1 MALIIQKFGGTS
13 VANIDRIKKIVPIVK
28 AEIAKNNQVIVVVSA
43 MAGVTNQLITL
54 CNELSSLNQTSQFAE
69 YDAALSSGEIVTAS
83 LLALAL
89 QEEGIQARSFL
100 AWQLPIL
107 TDNNHSKA
115 LVESISTDL
124 LEKYLQLNTVPII
137 AGFQGINKFNRLSTL
152 GRGGS
157 DTTAALIA
165 AAMKADRCDIYT
177 DVEGIFTADPRI
189 IPNAKKITE
198 IDFLEML
205 ELASSGAKVL
215 HPRAVELV
223 MRYKIDMR
231 VLSTFSPNT
240 EGTLITS
247 RNRDTRPLAERG
259 FREEFEGDTSPRTAT
274 YKEVREDTSL
284 GSTYKLPLEVEFQK
298 RSNMEDGVISGI
310 TSNKNLLKISIKSVS
325 LNFLQIA
332 NMIAQNNN
340 HIEFMQEIKSNE
352 EYSFITNLT
361 DKNNLQTLLTNLKD
375 DKQIQDFTFDTEIAT
390 ISLIGYGIKND
401 YKLLETILAKLTE
414 NNINVNMMQLSEV
427 KITLLI
433 NDQDAEKT
441 IFNLYNLFKIS

>member
-13 VANIDRIKKIVPIVK
+13 VANIDRIKKIVPIIK
-28 AEIAKNNQVIVVVSA
+28 TEIAKNNQVIIVVSA
-43 MAGVTNQLITL
+43 MAGVTNQLVTL
-54 CNELSSLNQTSQFAE
+54 CNEVSSLNNISQFAE
-69 YDAALSSGEIVTAS
+69 YDVALSSGEIVTAS

-89 QEEGIQARSFL
+89 QEEDIKARSFL
-100 AWQLPIL
+100 AWQLPML

-115 LVESISTDL
+115 LVESITTDL

-137 AGFQGINKFNRLSTL
+137 AGFQGINKSNRLTTL

-189 IPNAKKITE
+189 IPNAKKIKE

-215 HPRAVELV
+215 HPRAGELV

-231 VLSTFSPNT
+231 VLSTFSPDT

-247 RNRDTRPLAERG
+247 KD
-259 FREEFEGDTSPRTAT
+259 
-274 YKEVREDTSL
+274 K
-284 GSTYKLPLEVEFQK
+284 
-298 RSNMEDGVISGI
+298 NMENGIINSI
-310 TSNKNLLKISIKSVS
+310 TSNKNLLKISVKSIS
-325 LNFLQIA
+325 LSFLQIA
-332 NMIAQNNN
+332 NMITQNNN
-340 HIEFMQEIKSNE
+340 HIEFTQEIKNNE

-361 DKNNLQTLLTNLKD
+361 DKNNLQALLTNLKD

-401 YKLLETILAKLTE
+401 CKLLETILSKLT
-414 NNINVNMMQLSEV
+414 NDNINVHMIQLSEV
-427 KITLLI
+427 KITLFI

-441 IFNLYNLFKIS
+441 IFNLYNLLDSASEI

>member
-13 VANIDRIKKIVPIVK
+13 VANIDRIKKIVPIIK
-28 AEIAKNNQVIVVVSA
+28 TEIAKNNQVIVVVSA
-43 MAGVTNQLITL
+43 MAGVTNQLVTL
-54 CNELSSLNQTSQFAE
+54 CNELSSLNNISQFAE
-69 YDAALSSGEIVTAS
+69 YDVALSSGEIVTAS

-89 QEEGIQARSFL
+89 QEEDIKARSFL
-100 AWQLPIL
+100 AWQLPML

-115 LVESISTDL
+115 LVESITTDL
-124 LEKYLQLNTVPII
+124 LEKYLQLNTIPII
-137 AGFQGINKFNRLSTL
+137 AGFQGINKSNRLTTL

-189 IPNAKKITE
+189 IPNAKKIKE

-205 ELASSGAKVL
+205 ELASSGAQVL
-215 HPRAVELV
+215 HPRAGELV

-231 VLSTFSPNT
+231 VLSTFSPDT

-247 RNRDTRPLAERG
+247 KD
-259 FREEFEGDTSPRTAT
+259 
-274 YKEVREDTSL
+274 K
-284 GSTYKLPLEVEFQK
+284 
-298 RSNMEDGVISGI
+298 NMENGIINSI
-310 TSNKNLLKISIKSVS
+310 TSNKNLLKISVKSMS
-325 LNFLQIA
+325 LSFLQVA
-332 NMIAQNNN
+332 NMITQNNN
-340 HIEFMQEIKSNE
+340 HIEFMQEIKNNE

-361 DKNNLQTLLTNLKD
+361 DKNNLQALLTNLKD
-375 DKQIQDFTFDTEIAT
+375 DKQIQYFTFDTEIAT

-401 YKLLETILAKLTE
+401 CKLLETILSKLT
-414 NNINVNMMQLSEV
+414 NDNINVHMIQLSEV
-427 KITLLI
+427 KITLFI
-433 NDQDAEKT
+433 NDQDTEKT

>member
-13 VANIDRIKKIVPIVK
+13 VANIDRIKKIVPIIK
-28 AEIAKNNQVIVVVSA
+28 TEIAKNNQVIVVVSA
-43 MAGVTNQLITL
+43 MAGVTNQLVTL
-54 CNELSSLNQTSQFAE
+54 CNEVSSLNNISQFAE
-69 YDAALSSGEIVTAS
+69 YDVALSSGEIVTAS

-89 QEEGIQARSFL
+89 QEEDIKARSFL
-100 AWQLPIL
+100 AWQLPML

-115 LVESISTDL
+115 LVESITTDL
-124 LEKYLQLNTVPII
+124 LEKYLQLNTIPII
-137 AGFQGINKFNRLSTL
+137 AGFQGINKSNRLTTL

-189 IPNAKKITE
+189 IPNAKKIKE

-215 HPRAVELV
+215 HPRAGELV

-231 VLSTFSPNT
+231 VLSTFSPDT

-247 RNRDTRPLAERG
+247 KD
-259 FREEFEGDTSPRTAT
+259 
-274 YKEVREDTSL
+274 K
-284 GSTYKLPLEVEFQK
+284 
-298 RSNMEDGVISGI
+298 NMENGIINSI
-310 TSNKNLLKISIKSVS
+310 TSNKNLLKISVKSIS
-325 LNFLQIA
+325 LSFLQVA
-332 NMIAQNNN
+332 NMITQNNN
-340 HIEFMQEIKSNE
+340 HIEFMQEIKNNE

-361 DKNNLQTLLTNLKD
+361 DKNNLQALLTNLKE

-401 YKLLETILAKLTE
+401 CKLLETILSKLT
-414 NNINVNMMQLSEV
+414 NDNIDVHMIQLSEV
-427 KITLLI
+427 KITLFI
-433 NDQDAEKT
+433 NDQDVEKT

>member
-13 VANIDRIKKIVPIVK
+13 VANIDRIKKIVPIIK
-28 AEIAKNNQVIVVVSA
+28 TEIAKNNQVIVVVSA
-43 MAGVTNQLITL
+43 MAGVTNQLVTL
-54 CNELSSLNQTSQFAE
+54 CNEVSSLNNISQFAE
-69 YDAALSSGEIVTAS
+69 YDVALSSGEIVTAS

-89 QEEGIQARSFL
+89 QEEDIKARSFL
-100 AWQLPIL
+100 AWQLPML

-115 LVESISTDL
+115 LVESITTDL
-124 LEKYLQLNTVPII
+124 LEKYLQLNTIPII
-137 AGFQGINKFNRLSTL
+137 AGFQGINKSNRLTTL

-189 IPNAKKITE
+189 IPNAKKIKE

-215 HPRAVELV
+215 HPRAGELV

-231 VLSTFSPNT
+231 VLSTFSPDT

-247 RNRDTRPLAERG
+247 KD
-259 FREEFEGDTSPRTAT
+259 
-274 YKEVREDTSL
+274 K
-284 GSTYKLPLEVEFQK
+284 
-298 RSNMEDGVISGI
+298 NMENGIINSI
-310 TSNKNLLKISIKSVS
+310 TSNKNLLKISVKSMS
-325 LNFLQIA
+325 LSFLQVA
-332 NMIAQNNN
+332 NMITQNNN
-340 HIEFMQEIKSNE
+340 HIEFMQEIKNNE

-361 DKNNLQTLLTNLKD
+361 DKNNLQALLTNLKD

-401 YKLLETILAKLTE
+401 CKLLETILSKLT
-414 NNINVNMMQLSEV
+414 NDNINVHMIQLSEV
-427 KITLLI
+427 KITLFI

>member
-13 VANIDRIKKIVPIVK
+13 VANIDRIKKIVPIIK
-28 AEIAKNNQVIVVVSA
+28 TEIAKNNQVIVVVSA
-43 MAGVTNQLITL
+43 MAGVTNQLVTL
-54 CNELSSLNQTSQFAE
+54 CNEVSSLNNISQFAE
-69 YDAALSSGEIVTAS
+69 YDVALSSGEIVTAS

-89 QEEGIQARSFL
+89 QEEDIKARSFL
-100 AWQLPIL
+100 AWQLPML
-107 TDNNHSKA
+107 TDHNHSKA
-115 LVESISTDL
+115 LVESITTDL

-137 AGFQGINKFNRLSTL
+137 AGFQGINKSNRLTTL

-189 IPNAKKITE
+189 IPNAKKIKE

-215 HPRAVELV
+215 HPRAGELV

-231 VLSTFSPNT
+231 VLSTFSPDT

-247 RNRDTRPLAERG
+247 KD
-259 FREEFEGDTSPRTAT
+259 
-274 YKEVREDTSL
+274 K
-284 GSTYKLPLEVEFQK
+284 
-298 RSNMEDGVISGI
+298 NMENGIINSI
-310 TSNKNLLKISIKSVS
+310 TSNKNLLKISVKSIS
-325 LNFLQIA
+325 LSFLQVA
-332 NMIAQNNN
+332 NMITQNNN
-340 HIEFMQEIKSNE
+340 HIEFMQETKNNE

-361 DKNNLQTLLTNLKD
+361 DKNNLQALLTNLKD
-375 DKQIQDFTFDTEIAT
+375 DKQIQDFTLDTEIAT

-401 YKLLETILAKLTE
+401 CKLLETILSKLTKD
-414 NNINVNMMQLSEV
+414 NINVNMIQLSEV
-427 KITLLI
+427 KITLFI
-433 NDQDAEKT
+433 KDQDAEKT

>member
-13 VANIDRIKKIVPIVK
+13 VANIDRIKKIVPIIK
-28 AEIAKNNQVIVVVSA
+28 TEIAKNNQVIVVVSA
-43 MAGVTNQLITL
+43 MAGVTNQLVTL
-54 CNELSSLNQTSQFAE
+54 CNEVSSLNNISQFAE
-69 YDAALSSGEIVTAS
+69 YDVALSSGEIVTAS

-89 QEEGIQARSFL
+89 QEEDIKARSFL
-100 AWQLPIL
+100 AWQLPML

-115 LVESISTDL
+115 LVESITTDL

-137 AGFQGINKFNRLSTL
+137 AGFQGINKSNRLTTL

-165 AAMKADRCDIYT
+165 AAMKANRCDIYT

-189 IPNAKKITE
+189 IPNAKKIKE

-215 HPRAVELV
+215 HPRAGELV

-231 VLSTFSPNT
+231 VLSTFSPDT

-247 RNRDTRPLAERG
+247 KD
-259 FREEFEGDTSPRTAT
+259 
-274 YKEVREDTSL
+274 K
-284 GSTYKLPLEVEFQK
+284 
-298 RSNMEDGVISGI
+298 NMEHGIINSI
-310 TSNKNLLKISIKSVS
+310 TSNKNLLKISVKSIS
-325 LNFLQIA
+325 LSFLQVA
-332 NMIAQNNN
+332 NMITQNNN
-340 HIEFMQEIKSNE
+340 HIEFMQEIKNNE

-361 DKNNLQTLLTNLKD
+361 DKNNLQALLTNLKD

-401 YKLLETILAKLTE
+401 CKLLEMILSKLTKD
-414 NNINVNMMQLSEV
+414 NINVNMIQLSEV
-427 KITLLI
+427 KITLFI

>member
-13 VANIDRIKKIVPIVK
+13 VANIDRIKKIVPIIK

-43 MAGVTNQLITL
+43 MAGVTNQLVTL
-54 CNELSSLNQTSQFAE
+54 CNEVSSLKKTSQFAE
-69 YDAALSSGEIVTAS
+69 YDVALSSGEIVTAS

-89 QEEGIQARSFL
+89 QEENIKARSFL

-115 LVESISTDL
+115 LVESITTDL
-124 LEKYLQLNTVPII
+124 LEKYLQLNTIPII

-157 DTTAALIA
+157 DTTAALTA
-165 AAMKADRCDIYT
+165 AAMKANRCDIYT

-189 IPNAKKITE
+189 IPNAKKIKE

-247 RNRDTRPLAERG
+247 RD
-259 FREEFEGDTSPRTAT
+259 
-274 YKEVREDTSL
+274 K
-284 GSTYKLPLEVEFQK
+284 
-298 RSNMEDGVISGI
+298 NMENGIISGI

-332 NMIAQNNN
+332 NIITQNNN
-340 HIEFMQEIKSNE
+340 HIEFMQEIKNNE

-401 YKLLETILAKLTE
+401 CKLLETILSKLT
-414 NNINVNMMQLSEV
+414 NDNINVNMMQLSEV

>member
-13 VANIDRIKKIVPIVK
+13 VANIDRIKKIVPIIK
-28 AEIAKNNQVIVVVSA
+28 TEIAKNNQVVVVVSA
-43 MAGVTNQLITL
+43 MAGVTNQLVTL
-54 CNELSSLNQTSQFAE
+54 CNEVSSLNNISQFAE
-69 YDAALSSGEIVTAS
+69 YDVALSSGEIVTAS

-89 QEEGIQARSFL
+89 QEENIKARSFL
-100 AWQLPIL
+100 AWQLPML
-107 TDNNHSKA
+107 TNNNHSKA
-115 LVESISTDL
+115 LVESITTDL
-124 LEKYLQLNTVPII
+124 LEKYLQLNTIPII
-137 AGFQGINKFNRLSTL
+137 AGFQGINKSNRLTTL

-189 IPNAKKITE
+189 IPNAKKIKE

-215 HPRAVELV
+215 HPRAGELV

-231 VLSTFSPNT
+231 VLSTFSPDT

-247 RNRDTRPLAERG
+247 KD
-259 FREEFEGDTSPRTAT
+259 
-274 YKEVREDTSL
+274 K
-284 GSTYKLPLEVEFQK
+284 
-298 RSNMEDGVISGI
+298 NMENGIINSI
-310 TSNKNLLKISIKSVS
+310 TSNKNLLKISVKSMSVS
-325 LNFLQIA
+325 FLQVA
-332 NMIAQNNN
+332 NMITQNNN
-340 HIEFMQEIKSNE
+340 HIEFMQEIKNNE

-361 DKNNLQTLLTNLKD
+361 DKNNLQALLTNLKD

-401 YKLLETILAKLTE
+401 CKLLETILSKLT
-414 NNINVNMMQLSEV
+414 NDNINVHMIQLSAV
-427 KITLLI
+427 KITLFI

>member
-13 VANIDRIKKIVPIVK
+13 VANIDRIKKIVPIIK

-43 MAGVTNQLITL
+43 MAGVTNQLVTL
-54 CNELSSLNQTSQFAE
+54 CNEVSSLNNISQFAE
-69 YDAALSSGEIVTAS
+69 YDVALSSGEIVTAS

-89 QEEGIQARSFL
+89 QEEDIKAQSFL

-115 LVESISTDL
+115 LVESITTDL

-137 AGFQGINKFNRLSTL
+137 AGFQGTNKSNRLTTL

-165 AAMKADRCDIYT
+165 AAMKAKRCDIYT

-189 IPNAKKITE
+189 IPNAKKIKE

-247 RNRDTRPLAERG
+247 KD
-259 FREEFEGDTSPRTAT
+259 
-274 YKEVREDTSL
+274 K
-284 GSTYKLPLEVEFQK
+284 
-298 RSNMEDGVISGI
+298 NMENGIINSI
-310 TSNKNLLKISIKSVS
+310 TSNKNLLKISVKSIS
-325 LNFLQIA
+325 LSFLQVA
-332 NMIAQNNN
+332 NMITQNNN
-340 HIEFMQEIKSNE
+340 HIEFMQEIKNNE

-361 DKNNLQTLLTNLKD
+361 DKNNLQALLTNLKN
-375 DKQIQDFTFDTEIAT
+375 DKQIQDFTFDAEIAT

-401 YKLLETILAKLTE
+401 CKVLEMILSKLTKD
-414 NNINVNMMQLSEV
+414 NINVNMIQLSEV

>member
-13 VANIDRIKKIVPIVK
+13 VANIDRIKKIVPIIK
-28 AEIAKNNQVIVVVSA
+28 TEIAKNNQVIVVVSA
-43 MAGVTNQLITL
+43 MAGVTNQLVTL
-54 CNELSSLNQTSQFAE
+54 CNEVSSLNNISQFAE
-69 YDAALSSGEIVTAS
+69 YDVALSSGEIVTAS

-89 QEEGIQARSFL
+89 QEEDIKARSFL
-100 AWQLPIL
+100 AWQLPML

-115 LVESISTDL
+115 LVESITTDL

-137 AGFQGINKFNRLSTL
+137 AGFQGINKSNRLTTL

-177 DVEGIFTADPRI
+177 DVEGIFTTDPRI
-189 IPNAKKITE
+189 IPNAKKIKE

-215 HPRAVELV
+215 HPRAGELV

-231 VLSTFSPNT
+231 VLSTFSPDT

-247 RNRDTRPLAERG
+247 KD
-259 FREEFEGDTSPRTAT
+259 
-274 YKEVREDTSL
+274 K
-284 GSTYKLPLEVEFQK
+284 
-298 RSNMEDGVISGI
+298 NMENGIINSI
-310 TSNKNLLKISIKSVS
+310 TSNKNLLKISVKSIS
-325 LNFLQIA
+325 LSFLQVA
-332 NMIAQNNN
+332 NMITQNNN
-340 HIEFMQEIKSNE
+340 HIEFMQEIKNNE

-361 DKNNLQTLLTNLKD
+361 DKNNLQALLTNLKD

-401 YKLLETILAKLTE
+401 CKLLETILSKLT
-414 NNINVNMMQLSEV
+414 NDNINVHMIQLSEV
-427 KITLLI
+427 KITLFI

-441 IFNLYNLFKIS
+441 IFNLYNLLDSASEL

>member
-13 VANIDRIKKIVPIVK
+13 VANIDRIKKIVPIIK

-54 CNELSSLNQTSQFAE
+54 CNEVSSLNNISQFAE
-69 YDAALSSGEIVTAS
+69 YDVALSSGEIVTAS

-89 QEEGIQARSFL
+89 QEEDIKAQSFL

-115 LVESISTDL
+115 LVESITTDL

-137 AGFQGINKFNRLSTL
+137 AGFQGTNKSNRLTTL

-165 AAMKADRCDIYT
+165 AAMKAERCDIYT

-189 IPNAKKITE
+189 IPNAKKIKE

-247 RNRDTRPLAERG
+247 KD
-259 FREEFEGDTSPRTAT
+259 
-274 YKEVREDTSL
+274 K
-284 GSTYKLPLEVEFQK
+284 
-298 RSNMEDGVISGI
+298 NMENGIINSI
-310 TSNKNLLKISIKSVS
+310 TSNKNLLKISVKSIS
-325 LNFLQIA
+325 LSFLQVA
-332 NMIAQNNN
+332 NIITQNNN
-340 HIEFMQEIKSNE
+340 HIEFMQEIKNNE
-352 EYSFITNLT
+352 EYSFIITNLT
-361 DKNNLQTLLTNLKD
+361 DKNNLQVLLTNLKN
-375 DKQIQDFTFDTEIAT
+375 DKQIQDFTFDAEIAT

-401 YKLLETILAKLTE
+401 CKVLEMILSKLTKD
-414 NNINVNMMQLSEV
+414 NINVNMIQLSEV

>member
-13 VANIDRIKKIVPIVK
+13 VANIDRIKKIVPIIK
-28 AEIAKNNQVIVVVSA
+28 TEIAKNNQVIVVVSA
-43 MAGVTNQLITL
+43 MAGVTNQLVTL
-54 CNELSSLNQTSQFAE
+54 CNEVSSLNNISQFAE
-69 YDAALSSGEIVTAS
+69 YDVALSSGEIVTAS

-89 QEEGIQARSFL
+89 QEEDIKAQSFL
-100 AWQLPIL
+100 AWQLPML

-115 LVESISTDL
+115 LVESITTDL

-137 AGFQGINKFNRLSTL
+137 AGFQGINKSNRLTTL

-189 IPNAKKITE
+189 IPTAKKIKE

-215 HPRAVELV
+215 HPRAGELV

-231 VLSTFSPNT
+231 VLSTFSPDT

-247 RNRDTRPLAERG
+247 KD
-259 FREEFEGDTSPRTAT
+259 
-274 YKEVREDTSL
+274 K
-284 GSTYKLPLEVEFQK
+284 
-298 RSNMEDGVISGI
+298 NMENGIINSI
-310 TSNKNLLKISIKSVS
+310 TSNKNLLKISVKSIS
-325 LNFLQIA
+325 LSFLQVA
-332 NMIAQNNN
+332 NMITQNNN
-340 HIEFMQEIKSNE
+340 HIEFMQEIKNNE

-361 DKNNLQTLLTNLKD
+361 DKNNLQALLTNLKD

-401 YKLLETILAKLTE
+401 CKLLETILSKLTKD
-414 NNINVNMMQLSEV
+414 NINVNMIQLSEV
-427 KITLLI
+427 KITLFI

>member
-13 VANIDRIKKIVPIVK
+13 VANIDRIKKIVPIIK
-28 AEIAKNNQVIVVVSA
+28 TEIAKNNQVIVVVSA
-43 MAGVTNQLITL
+43 MAGITNQLVTL
-54 CNELSSLNQTSQFAE
+54 CNEVSSLNNISQFAE
-69 YDAALSSGEIVTAS
+69 YDVALSSGEIVTAS

-89 QEEGIQARSFL
+89 QEEDIKARSFL
-100 AWQLPIL
+100 AWQLPML

-115 LVESISTDL
+115 LVESITTDL

-137 AGFQGINKFNRLSTL
+137 AGFQGINKSNRLTTL

-189 IPNAKKITE
+189 IPTAKKIKE

-215 HPRAVELV
+215 HPRAGELV

-231 VLSTFSPNT
+231 VLSTFSPDT

-247 RNRDTRPLAERG
+247 KD
-259 FREEFEGDTSPRTAT
+259 
-274 YKEVREDTSL
+274 K
-284 GSTYKLPLEVEFQK
+284 
-298 RSNMEDGVISGI
+298 NMENGIINSI
-310 TSNKNLLKISIKSVS
+310 TSNKNLLKISVKSIS
-325 LNFLQIA
+325 LSFLQVA
-332 NMIAQNNN
+332 NMITQNNN
-340 HIEFMQEIKSNE
+340 HIEFMQEIKNNE

-361 DKNNLQTLLTNLKD
+361 DKNNLQALLTNLKD

-401 YKLLETILAKLTE
+401 CKLLETILSKLTKD
-414 NNINVNMMQLSEV
+414 NINVNMIQLSEV
-427 KITLLI
+427 KITLFI

>member
-13 VANIDRIKKIVPIVK
+13 VANIDRIKKIVPIIK
-28 AEIAKNNQVIVVVSA
+28 TEIAKNNQVIVVVSA
-43 MAGVTNQLITL
+43 MAGVTNQLVTL
-54 CNELSSLNQTSQFAE
+54 CNEVSSLNNISQFAE
-69 YDAALSSGEIVTAS
+69 YDVALSSGEIVTAS

-89 QEEGIQARSFL
+89 QEEDIKARSFL
-100 AWQLPIL
+100 AWQLPML

-115 LVESISTDL
+115 LVESITTDL

-137 AGFQGINKFNRLSTL
+137 AGFQGINKSNRLTTL

-189 IPNAKKITE
+189 IPTAKKIKE

-215 HPRAVELV
+215 HPRAGELV

-231 VLSTFSPNT
+231 VLSTFSPDT

-247 RNRDTRPLAERG
+247 KD
-259 FREEFEGDTSPRTAT
+259 
-274 YKEVREDTSL
+274 K
-284 GSTYKLPLEVEFQK
+284 
-298 RSNMEDGVISGI
+298 NMENGIINSI
-310 TSNKNLLKISIKSVS
+310 TSNKNLLKISVKSIS
-325 LNFLQIA
+325 LSFLQVA
-332 NMIAQNNN
+332 NMITQNNN
-340 HIEFMQEIKSNE
+340 HIEFMQEIKNNE

-361 DKNNLQTLLTNLKD
+361 DKNNLQALLTNLKD

-401 YKLLETILAKLTE
+401 CKLLETILSKLTKD
-414 NNINVNMMQLSEV
+414 NINVNMIQLSEV
-427 KITLLI
+427 KITLFI

>member
-13 VANIDRIKKIVPIVK
+13 VANIDRIKKIVPIIK
-28 AEIAKNNQVIVVVSA
+28 TEIAKNNQVIVVVSA
-43 MAGVTNQLITL
+43 MAGVTNQLVTL
-54 CNELSSLNQTSQFAE
+54 CNEVSSLNNISQFAE
-69 YDAALSSGEIVTAS
+69 YDVALSSGEIVTAS

-89 QEEGIQARSFL
+89 QEEDIKARSFL
-100 AWQLPIL
+100 AWQLPML

-115 LVESISTDL
+115 LVESITTDL
-124 LEKYLQLNTVPII
+124 LEKYLQLNTIPII
-137 AGFQGINKFNRLSTL
+137 AGFQGINKSNRLTTL

-189 IPNAKKITE
+189 IPNAKKIKE

-215 HPRAVELV
+215 HPRAGELV

-231 VLSTFSPNT
+231 VLSTFSPDT

-247 RNRDTRPLAERG
+247 KD
-259 FREEFEGDTSPRTAT
+259 
-274 YKEVREDTSL
+274 K
-284 GSTYKLPLEVEFQK
+284 
-298 RSNMEDGVISGI
+298 NMENGIINSI
-310 TSNKNLLKISIKSVS
+310 TSNKNLLKISVKSMS
-325 LNFLQIA
+325 LSFLQVA
-332 NMIAQNNN
+332 NMITQNNN
-340 HIEFMQEIKSNE
+340 HIEFMQEIKNNE

-361 DKNNLQTLLTNLKD
+361 DKNNLQALLTNLKD

-401 YKLLETILAKLTE
+401 CKLLETILSKLT
-414 NNINVNMMQLSEV
+414 NDNINVYMIQLSEV
-427 KITLLI
+427 KITLFI
-433 NDQDAEKT
+433 NDQDTEKT

>member
-13 VANIDRIKKIVPIVK
+13 VANINRIKKIVPIVK

-54 CNELSSLNQTSQFAE
+54 CNEVSSLNQTSQFAE

-89 QEEGIQARSFL
+89 QEEDIKARSFL

-115 LVESISTDL
+115 LVESISTGL
-124 LEKYLQLNTVPII
+124 LEKYLQLNTIPII

-189 IPNAKKITE
+189 IPNAKKIEE

-247 RNRDTRPLAERG
+247 RD
-259 FREEFEGDTSPRTAT
+259 
-274 YKEVREDTSL
+274 K
-284 GSTYKLPLEVEFQK
+284 
-298 RSNMEDGVISGI
+298 NMETGVISGI
-310 TSNKNLLKISIKSVS
+310 TSNKNLLKLSIKSVS

-332 NMIAQNNN
+332 NMITQNNN

-352 EYSFITNLT
+352 EYSFITNLI
-361 DKNNLQTLLTNLKD
+361 DKNNLQILLTNLKD
-375 DKQIQDFTFDTEIAT
+375 NKQIQDFTFDTEIAT

-401 YKLLETILAKLTE
+401 CKLLETILAKLTE
-414 NNINVNMMQLSEV
+414 DNINVNMIQLSEV

>member
-13 VANIDRIKKIVPIVK
+13 VANIDRIKKIVPIIK
-28 AEIAKNNQVIVVVSA
+28 TEIAKNNQVIVVVSA
-43 MAGVTNQLITL
+43 MAGITNQLVTL
-54 CNELSSLNQTSQFAE
+54 CNEVSSLNNISQFAE
-69 YDAALSSGEIVTAS
+69 YDVALSSGEIVTAS

-89 QEEGIQARSFL
+89 QEEDIKARSFL
-100 AWQLPIL
+100 AWQLPML

-115 LVESISTDL
+115 LVESITTDL

-137 AGFQGINKFNRLSTL
+137 AGFQGINKSNRLTTL

-189 IPNAKKITE
+189 IPTAKKIKE

-215 HPRAVELV
+215 HPRAGELV

-231 VLSTFSPNT
+231 VLSTFSPDT

-247 RNRDTRPLAERG
+247 KD
-259 FREEFEGDTSPRTAT
+259 
-274 YKEVREDTSL
+274 K
-284 GSTYKLPLEVEFQK
+284 
-298 RSNMEDGVISGI
+298 NMENGIINSI
-310 TSNKNLLKISIKSVS
+310 TSNKNLLKISVKSIS
-325 LNFLQIA
+325 LSLLQVA
-332 NMIAQNNN
+332 NMITQNNN
-340 HIEFMQEIKSNE
+340 HIEFMQEIKNNE

-361 DKNNLQTLLTNLKD
+361 DKNNLQALLTNLKD

-401 YKLLETILAKLTE
+401 CKLLETILSKLTKD
-414 NNINVNMMQLSEV
+414 NINVNMIQLSEV
-427 KITLLI
+427 KITLFI

>member
-13 VANIDRIKKIVPIVK
+13 VANIDRIKKIVPIIK
-28 AEIAKNNQVIVVVSA
+28 TEIAKNNQVIIVVSA
-43 MAGVTNQLITL
+43 MAGVTNQLVTL
-54 CNELSSLNQTSQFAE
+54 CNEVSSLNNISQFAE
-69 YDAALSSGEIVTAS
+69 YDVALSSGEIVTAS

-89 QEEGIQARSFL
+89 QEEDIKARSFL
-100 AWQLPIL
+100 AWQLPML

-115 LVESISTDL
+115 LVESITTDL

-137 AGFQGINKFNRLSTL
+137 AGFQGINKSNRLTTL

-189 IPNAKKITE
+189 IPNAKKIKE

-215 HPRAVELV
+215 HPRAGELV

-231 VLSTFSPNT
+231 VLSTFSPDT

-247 RNRDTRPLAERG
+247 KD
-259 FREEFEGDTSPRTAT
+259 
-274 YKEVREDTSL
+274 K
-284 GSTYKLPLEVEFQK
+284 
-298 RSNMEDGVISGI
+298 NMENGIINSI
-310 TSNKNLLKISIKSVS
+310 TSNKNLFKISVKSIS
-325 LNFLQIA
+325 LSFLQVA
-332 NMIAQNNN
+332 NMITQNNN
-340 HIEFMQEIKSNE
+340 HIEFMQEIKNNE

-361 DKNNLQTLLTNLKD
+361 DKNNLQALLTNLKD

-401 YKLLETILAKLTE
+401 CKLLETILSKLT
-414 NNINVNMMQLSEV
+414 NDNINVHMIQLSEV
-427 KITLLI
+427 KITLFI

-441 IFNLYNLFKIS
+441 IFNLYNLLDSASEI

>member
-13 VANIDRIKKIVPIVK
+13 VANIDRIKKIVPIIK
-28 AEIAKNNQVIVVVSA
+28 TEIAKNNQVIIVVSA
-43 MAGVTNQLITL
+43 MAGVTNQLVTL
-54 CNELSSLNQTSQFAE
+54 CNEVSSLNNISQFAE
-69 YDAALSSGEIVTAS
+69 YDVALSSGEIVTAS

-89 QEEGIQARSFL
+89 QEEDIKARSFL
-100 AWQLPIL
+100 AWQLPML

-115 LVESISTDL
+115 LVESITTDL

-137 AGFQGINKFNRLSTL
+137 AGFQGINKSNRLTTL

-189 IPNAKKITE
+189 IPNAKKIKE

-215 HPRAVELV
+215 HPRAGELV

-231 VLSTFSPNT
+231 VLSTFSPDT

-247 RNRDTRPLAERG
+247 KD
-259 FREEFEGDTSPRTAT
+259 
-274 YKEVREDTSL
+274 K
-284 GSTYKLPLEVEFQK
+284 
-298 RSNMEDGVISGI
+298 NMENGIINSI
-310 TSNKNLLKISIKSVS
+310 TSNKNLLKISVKSIS
-325 LNFLQIA
+325 LSFLQIA
-332 NMIAQNNN
+332 NMITQNNN
-340 HIEFMQEIKSNE
+340 HIEFMQEIKNNE

-361 DKNNLQTLLTNLKD
+361 DKNNLQALLTNLKD

-401 YKLLETILAKLTE
+401 CKLLETILSKLT
-414 NNINVNMMQLSEV
+414 NDNINVHMIQLSEV
-427 KITLLI
+427 KITLFI

-441 IFNLYNLFKIS
+441 IFNLYNLLDSASEI

>member
-13 VANIDRIKKIVPIVK
+13 VANIDRIKKIVPIIK
-28 AEIAKNNQVIVVVSA
+28 TEIAKNNQVIVVVSA
-43 MAGVTNQLITL
+43 MAGVTNQLVTL
-54 CNELSSLNQTSQFAE
+54 CNEVSSLNNISQFAE
-69 YDAALSSGEIVTAS
+69 YDVALSSGEIVTAS

-89 QEEGIQARSFL
+89 QEEDIKARSFL
-100 AWQLPIL
+100 AWQLPML

-115 LVESISTDL
+115 LVESITTDL
-124 LEKYLQLNTVPII
+124 LEKYLQLNTIPII
-137 AGFQGINKFNRLSTL
+137 AGFQGINKSHRLTTL

-189 IPNAKKITE
+189 IPNAKKIKE

-215 HPRAVELV
+215 HPRAGELV

-231 VLSTFSPNT
+231 VLSTFSQDT

-247 RNRDTRPLAERG
+247 KD
-259 FREEFEGDTSPRTAT
+259 
-274 YKEVREDTSL
+274 K
-284 GSTYKLPLEVEFQK
+284 
-298 RSNMEDGVISGI
+298 NMENGIINSI
-310 TSNKNLLKISIKSVS
+310 TSNKNLLKISVKSMS
-325 LNFLQIA
+325 LSFLQVA
-332 NMIAQNNN
+332 NMITQNNN
-340 HIEFMQEIKSNE
+340 HIEFMQEIKNNE

-361 DKNNLQTLLTNLKD
+361 DKNNLQALLTNLKD

-401 YKLLETILAKLTE
+401 CKLLETILSKLT
-414 NNINVNMMQLSEV
+414 NDNINVHMIQLSAV
-427 KITLLI
+427 KITLFI

>member
-1 MALIIQKFGGTS
+1 
-13 VANIDRIKKIVPIVK
+13 
-28 AEIAKNNQVIVVVSA
+28 
-43 MAGVTNQLITL
+43 MAGVTNQLVTL
-54 CNELSSLNQTSQFAE
+54 CNEVSSLNNISQFAE
-69 YDAALSSGEIVTAS
+69 YDVALSSGEIVTAS

-89 QEEGIQARSFL
+89 QEEDIKARSFL
-100 AWQLPIL
+100 AWQLPML

-115 LVESISTDL
+115 LVESITTDL

-137 AGFQGINKFNRLSTL
+137 AGFQGINKSNRLTTL

-165 AAMKADRCDIYT
+165 AAMQADRCDIYT

-189 IPNAKKITE
+189 IPTAKKIKE

-215 HPRAVELV
+215 HPRAGELV

-231 VLSTFSPNT
+231 VLSTFSPDT

-247 RNRDTRPLAERG
+247 KD
-259 FREEFEGDTSPRTAT
+259 
-274 YKEVREDTSL
+274 K
-284 GSTYKLPLEVEFQK
+284 
-298 RSNMEDGVISGI
+298 NMENGIINSI
-310 TSNKNLLKISIKSVS
+310 TSNKNLLKISVKSIS
-325 LNFLQIA
+325 LSFLQVA
-332 NMIAQNNN
+332 NMITQNNN
-340 HIEFMQEIKSNE
+340 HIEFMQEIKNNE

-361 DKNNLQTLLTNLKD
+361 DKNNLQALLTNLKD

-401 YKLLETILAKLTE
+401 CKLLETILSKLTKD
-414 NNINVNMMQLSEV
+414 NINVNMIQLSEV
-427 KITLLI
+427 KITLFI

>member
-13 VANIDRIKKIVPIVK
+13 VANIDRIKKIVPIIK
-28 AEIAKNNQVIVVVSA
+28 TEIAKNNQVIVVVSA
-43 MAGVTNQLITL
+43 MAGVTNQLVTL
-54 CNELSSLNQTSQFAE
+54 CNEVSSLNNISQFAE
-69 YDAALSSGEIVTAS
+69 YDVALSSGEIVTAS

-89 QEEGIQARSFL
+89 QEEDIKARSFL
-100 AWQLPIL
+100 AWQLPML

-115 LVESISTDL
+115 LVESITTDL
-124 LEKYLQLNTVPII
+124 LEKYLQLNTIPII
-137 AGFQGINKFNRLSTL
+137 AGFQGINKSNRLTTL

-189 IPNAKKITE
+189 IPNAKKIKE

-215 HPRAVELV
+215 HPRAGELV

-231 VLSTFSPNT
+231 VLSTFSQDT

-247 RNRDTRPLAERG
+247 KD
-259 FREEFEGDTSPRTAT
+259 
-274 YKEVREDTSL
+274 K
-284 GSTYKLPLEVEFQK
+284 
-298 RSNMEDGVISGI
+298 NMENGIINSI
-310 TSNKNLLKISIKSVS
+310 TSNKNLLKISVKSMS
-325 LNFLQIA
+325 LSFLQVA
-332 NMIAQNNN
+332 NMITQNNN
-340 HIEFMQEIKSNE
+340 HIEFMQEIKNNE

-361 DKNNLQTLLTNLKD
+361 DKNNLQALLTNLKD

-401 YKLLETILAKLTE
+401 CKLLETILSKLT
-414 NNINVNMMQLSEV
+414 NDNINVHMIQLSAV
-427 KITLLI
+427 KITLFI

>member
-13 VANIDRIKKIVPIVK
+13 VANIDRIKRIVPIIK
-28 AEIAKNNQVIVVVSA
+28 TEIAKNNQVIVVVSA
-43 MAGVTNQLITL
+43 MAGVTNQLVTL
-54 CNELSSLNQTSQFAE
+54 CNEVSSLNNIAQFAE
-69 YDAALSSGEIVTAS
+69 YDVALSSGEIVTAS

-89 QEEGIQARSFL
+89 QEEDIKARSFL
-100 AWQLPIL
+100 AWQLPML

-115 LVESISTDL
+115 LVESITTDL
-124 LEKYLQLNTVPII
+124 LEKYLQLNTIPII
-137 AGFQGINKFNRLSTL
+137 AGFQGINKSNRLTTL

-189 IPNAKKITE
+189 IPNAKKIKE

-215 HPRAVELV
+215 HPRAGELV

-231 VLSTFSPNT
+231 VLSTFSPDT

-247 RNRDTRPLAERG
+247 KD
-259 FREEFEGDTSPRTAT
+259 
-274 YKEVREDTSL
+274 K
-284 GSTYKLPLEVEFQK
+284 
-298 RSNMEDGVISGI
+298 NMENGIINSI
-310 TSNKNLLKISIKSVS
+310 TSNKNLLKISVKSMS
-325 LNFLQIA
+325 LSFLQVA
-332 NMIAQNNN
+332 NMITQNNN
-340 HIEFMQEIKSNE
+340 HIEFMQEIKNNV

-361 DKNNLQTLLTNLKD
+361 DKNNLQALLTNLKD

-401 YKLLETILAKLTE
+401 CKLLETILSKLT
-414 NNINVNMMQLSEV
+414 NDNINVHMIQLSEV
-427 KITLLI
+427 KITLFI
-433 NDQDAEKT
+433 NDQDVEKT

>member
-13 VANIDRIKKIVPIVK
+13 VANIDRIKKIVPIIK
-28 AEIAKNNQVIVVVSA
+28 TEIAKNNQVIVVVSA
-43 MAGVTNQLITL
+43 MAGVTNQLVTL
-54 CNELSSLNQTSQFAE
+54 CNEVSSLNNISQCAE
-69 YDAALSSGEIVTAS
+69 YDVALSSGEIVTAS

-89 QEEGIQARSFL
+89 QEEDIKARSFL
-100 AWQLPIL
+100 AWQLPML

-115 LVESISTDL
+115 LVESITTDL
-124 LEKYLQLNTVPII
+124 LEKYLQLNTIPII
-137 AGFQGINKFNRLSTL
+137 AGFQGINKSNRLTTL

-189 IPNAKKITE
+189 IPNAKKIKE

-215 HPRAVELV
+215 HPRAGELV

-231 VLSTFSPNT
+231 VLSTFSPDT

-247 RNRDTRPLAERG
+247 KD
-259 FREEFEGDTSPRTAT
+259 
-274 YKEVREDTSL
+274 K
-284 GSTYKLPLEVEFQK
+284 
-298 RSNMEDGVISGI
+298 NMENGIINSI
-310 TSNKNLLKISIKSVS
+310 TSNKNLLKISVKSMS
-325 LNFLQIA
+325 LSFLQVA
-332 NMIAQNNN
+332 NMITQNNN
-340 HIEFMQEIKSNE
+340 HIEFMQEIKNNE

-361 DKNNLQTLLTNLKD
+361 DKNNLQALLTNLKD

-401 YKLLETILAKLTE
+401 CKLLETILSKLT
-414 NNINVNMMQLSEV
+414 NDNINVHMIQLSEV
-427 KITLLI
+427 KITLFI

>member
-13 VANIDRIKKIVPIVK
+13 VANIDKIKEIVPIIK
-28 AEIAKNNQVIVVVSA
+28 SEIAKNNQVIVVVSA
-43 MAGVTNQLITL
+43 MAGVTSQLITL
-54 CNELSSLNQTSQFAE
+54 CNAVSSLHKASQFAE
-69 YDAALSSGEIVTAS
+69 YDVALSSGEMVTAS

-89 QEEGIQARSFL
+89 QEEGMKARSFL

-107 TDNNHSKA
+107 TNNNHSKA
-115 LVESISTDL
+115 LVESITTDL
-124 LEKYLQLNTVPII
+124 LEKYLQLNTIPII

-165 AAMKADRCDIYT
+165 TAMKANRCDIYT

-189 IPNAKKITE
+189 IPNAKKLKK

-247 RNRDTRPLAERG
+247 RDN
-259 FREEFEGDTSPRTAT
+259 
-274 YKEVREDTSL
+274 
-284 GSTYKLPLEVEFQK
+284 
-298 RSNMEDGVISGI
+298 NMENGVISGI
-310 TSNKNLLKISIKSVS
+310 TSNKNLLKIFIKSVS
-325 LNFLQIA
+325 LNFLQTA
-332 NMIAQNNN
+332 NMITQNNN
-340 HIEFMQEIKSNE
+340 HIEFMQEIKNNE
-352 EYSFITNLT
+352 EYSFITKLT
-361 DKNNLQTLLTNLKD
+361 DKNNLQTLLTNLKN

-401 YKLLETILAKLTE
+401 CKLLETILSKLTKD
-414 NNINVNMMQLSEV
+414 NINVNMMQLSEI

-441 IFNLYNLFKIS
+441 IFNLYNLLKIS

>member
-13 VANIDRIKKIVPIVK
+13 VANIDRIKNIVPIIK
-28 AEIAKNNQVIVVVSA
+28 TEIAKNNQVIVVVSA
-43 MAGVTNQLITL
+43 MAGVTNQLVTL
-54 CNELSSLNQTSQFAE
+54 CNEVSSLNNMSQFAE
-69 YDAALSSGEIVTAS
+69 YDVALSSGEIVTAS

-89 QEEGIQARSFL
+89 QEEDIKARSFL
-100 AWQLPIL
+100 AWQLPML

-115 LVESISTDL
+115 LVESITTDL

-137 AGFQGINKFNRLSTL
+137 AGFQGINKSNRLTTL

-189 IPNAKKITE
+189 IPNAKKIKE

-205 ELASSGAKVL
+205 ELVSSGAKVL
-215 HPRAVELV
+215 HPRAGELV

-231 VLSTFSPNT
+231 VLSTFSPDT

-247 RNRDTRPLAERG
+247 KD
-259 FREEFEGDTSPRTAT
+259 
-274 YKEVREDTSL
+274 K
-284 GSTYKLPLEVEFQK
+284 
-298 RSNMEDGVISGI
+298 NMENGIINSI
-310 TSNKNLLKISIKSVS
+310 TSNKNLLKISVKSIS
-325 LNFLQIA
+325 LSFLQVA
-332 NMIAQNNN
+332 NMITQNNN
-340 HIEFMQEIKSNE
+340 HIEFMQEIKNNK

-361 DKNNLQTLLTNLKD
+361 DKNNLQALLTNLKD

-401 YKLLETILAKLTE
+401 CKLLETILSKLTQD
-414 NNINVNMMQLSEV
+414 NINVNMIQLSEV
-427 KITLLI
+427 KITLFI